1 MRLATF
7 KSILPLAL
15 LIAALP
21 GLARAQVTVDVVGG
35 ESNRVPVA
43 ILAFGG
49 DEQTAEEHQMA
60 RVISDDF
67 SRSSALKVVE
77 DRATSSPPGDE
88 AIDYAYF
95 KARGVDM
102 VVAGTL
108 NKDNNAYE
116 VHFVLFD
123 VAREKRILDGTLTH
137 AGRGHRRLA
146 HRIADLVHEKIA
158 AYPGAYAT
166 RICYITRSGD
176 SSELV
181 IADAD
186 GYNRAVLFQSPAP
199 LMSVQWSPDGTQ
211 LAYVSFERKRPRVY
225 VHNLADGSRKVIA
238 NFRGTNSSPAWSPDG
253 KQLAVTL
260 SKDGGSQIYMMDA
273 NGKNLRRLSD
283 SRSRDTEP
291 SFSPDGRQILF
302 SSDRGGS
309 PQIYRIPVDD
319 NGRAERLTFEGGYNT
334 SPRYSPDGRSFAFVH
349 QQGGHYGIGIKDLST
364 GEFRYLTSGRDDRS
378 PAFAPNG
385 KAILYAT
392 ELMGHGALAAVSTD
406 GATRWAIAPY
416 AHNVRSPAWGPYESR
431 QLEVK

>member
-1 MRLATF
+1 MKLATF
-7 KSILPLAL
+7 KFILPLVL

-21 GLARAQVTVDVVGG
+21 SLARAQVTVDIVGG
-35 ESNRVPVA
+35 EGNRVPVA
-43 ILAFGG
+43 VLDFRG
-49 DEQTAEEHQMA
+49 DAQTEQEHQMA
-60 RVISDDF
+60 HVIADDF
-67 SRSSALKVVE
+67 SRSSALKVVVE
-77 DRATSSPPGDE
+77 RAASSPPGDE

-95 KARGVDM
+95 RARGVDM
-102 VVAGTL
+102 VVAGTV
-108 NKDNNAYE
+108 NKVNDAYDA
-116 VHFVLFD
+116 HFVLFD
-123 VAREKRILDGTLTH
+123 VALEKPIFDGTLRH
-137 AGRGHRRLA
+137 SGHGHRRLS

-158 AYPGAYAT
+158 GYPGAYAT

-186 GYNRAVLFQSPAP
+186 GYNRHVLFQSPAP
-199 LMSVQWSPDGTQ
+199 LMSVQWSPDGKQ

-225 VHNLADGSRKVIA
+225 VHNLAEGSRKVIA

-260 SKDGGSQIYMMDA
+260 SKDGGSQIYMIDA
-273 NGKNLRRLSD
+273 DGKNLRRLSD
-283 SRSRDTEP
+283 NRSRDTEP
-291 SFSPDGRQILF
+291 SFSPDGRHILF

-309 PQIYRIPVDD
+309 PQVYRIPVDG

-349 QQGGHYGIGIKDLST
+349 QQGGHYGIGIRDLST

-392 ELMGHGALAAVSTD
+392 ELNGHGALAAVSTD
-406 GATRWAIAPY
+406 GAARWVIGPS
-416 AHNVRSPAWGPYESR
+416 AHNVRSPAWGPYES
-431 QLEVK
+431 Q